1 MRVACLLALPL
12 AACGQTGPSDDE
24 IVDCSTVTGVDT
36 FVVGLEHEGVA
47 NLVDFQL
54 MSVDPAPP
62 QRGDNTWVVQVNA
75 MASGVVGDPIDG
87 AAIEVSSYMPK
98 HKHYSQVTP
107 KITPYPTSGQYEIRP
122 VNLWMT
128 GVWETT
134 ITATPAGETG
144 DRAVFKFCIP

>member
-1 MRVACLLALPL
+1 MRLVVLLALPL
-12 AACGQTGPSDDE
+12 AACGQSDPADGV
-24 IVDCSTVTGVDT
+24 VDCSTVTGVDT
-36 FVVGLEHEGVA
+36 FVVGLEHQGVA
-47 NLVDFQL
+47 GLVDFKL

-75 MASGVVGDPIDG
+75 MASGVVGNPISG
-87 AAIEVSSYMPK
+87 AAIDVSSFMPA
-98 HKHYSQVTP
+98 HKHYSP
-107 KITPYPTSGQYEIRP
+107 ITPTIAPQATAGQYEIKP

-134 ITATPAGETG
+134 ITATPAGGTG